1 MEKDTPTGVVSRS
14 IRSHLEYLRELG
26 IEYIPKREGRAD
38 TTIGPPTL
46 EAIRKEMGDCRRCKL
61 WEGRRNLVFGEGNTD
76 AALMFVGE
84 GPGADEDAQGRPF
97 VGRAG
102 QLLTRIIEAIDM
114 KRADVYIANI
124 VKSRPPNNRAPEPD
138 EVVACIPFLRKQIA
152 AIAPQIIVTLGSVAT
167 NNLLSASFS
176 ITKVRGEF
184 RQMGT
189 ILVMPTFHPSYL
201 LRNPAAKREV
211 WEDMKKVRDR
221 LRLIERSD
229 SGA

>member
-1 MEKDTPTGVVSRS
+1 VEKDAPIGVLSRS
-14 IRSHLEYLRELG
+14 IRSHLEYLKDLG
-26 IEYIPKREGRAD
+26 IENIPKREGQD
-38 TTIGPPTL
+38 GVTTAPPAL
-46 EAIRKEMGDCRRCKL
+46 DAIREEMGDCRRCKL
-61 WEGRRNLVFGEGNTD
+61 WEGRRNLVFGEGNPD
-76 AALMFVGE
+76 ASLMFVGE

-102 QLLTRIIEAIDM
+102 QLLTKIIEAIDM

-167 NNLLSASFS
+167 NNLLSASLS

-189 ILVMPTFHPSYL
+189 ILIMPTFHPSYL

>member
-1 MEKDTPTGVVSRS
+1 MEKDTSIRGVSES
-14 IRSHLEYLRELG
+14 IRSHLEYLRALG
-26 IEYIPKREGRAD
+26 IEWIPRVEVGTAL
-38 TTIGPPTL
+38 TEAPPTL

-61 WEGRRNLVFGEGNTD
+61 WEGRKNLVFGEGNPN
-76 AALMFVGE
+76 ASLMFVGE

-114 KRADVYIANI
+114 QRSDVYIANI

-152 AIAPQIIVTLGSVAT
+152 AIAPQIVVTLGAVAT
-167 NNLLSASFS
+167 NNLLSASLS

-184 RQMGT
+184 RQLGA

-221 LRLIERSD
+221 LRFIERSN

>member
-1 MEKDTPTGVVSRS
+1 MEKDAS
-14 IRSHLEYLRELG
+14 IKGIAHSVRSHLEYLKAIG
-26 IEYIPKREGRAD
+26 IEWIPRTDAGTPRTEA
-38 TTIGPPTL
+38 PPTL
-46 EAIRKEMGDCRRCKL
+46 EAIREEMGDCRRCKL
-61 WEGRRNLVFGEGNTD
+61 WNGRKNLVFGEGNPN
-76 AALMFVGE
+76 ASLMFVGE
-84 GPGADEDAQGRPF
+84 GPGAEEDAQGRPF

-114 KRADVYIANI
+114 KRSDVYIANI
-124 VKSRPPNNRAPEPD
+124 VKSRPPNNRVPEPD

-152 AIAPQIIVTLGSVAT
+152 AIAPQIIVTLGAVAT
-167 NNLLSASFS
+167 NNLLSASLS

-184 RQMGT
+184 RQLGT
-189 ILVMPTFHPSYL
+189 VLVMPTFHPSYL

>member
-1 MEKDTPTGVVSRS
+1 MEEGAPIKRVVGSV
-14 IRSHLEYLRELG
+14 RSHLEYLRDIG
-26 IEYIPKREGRAD
+26 VQWIPKREGEGGTVVAPL
-38 TTIGPPTL
+38 TV
-46 EAIRKEMGDCRRCKL
+46 EAIREEMGDCRRCKL
-61 WEGRRNLVFGEGNTD
+61 WQGRKNLVFGEGNPN
-76 AALMFVGE
+76 AGLMFVGE

-102 QLLTRIIEAIDM
+102 QLLTKIIEAIDM

-124 VKSRPPNNRAPEPD
+124 VKSRPPNNRVPEPD
-138 EVVACIPFLRKQIA
+138 EVAACLPFLKKQIA
-152 AIAPQIIVTLGSVAT
+152 AIQPQIIVTLGAVAT
-167 NNLLSASFS
+167 NNLLSAPLS

-184 RQMGT
+184 RDLGG

-221 LRLIERSD
+221 LGLIERS
-229 SGA
+229 SPSA

>member
-1 MEKDTPTGVVSRS
+1 VEKGAPIRDVAES
-14 IRSHLEYLRELG
+14 IRSRLEFLRGIG
-26 IEYIPKREGRAD
+26 IEWIPRRDRVAGA
-38 TTIGPPTL
+38 TAAPPTL
-46 EAIRKEMGDCRRCKL
+46 DEIREEMGDCRRCKL
-61 WEGRRNLVFGEGNTD
+61 WHGRRNLVFGEGNSN
-76 AALMFVGE
+76 ASLMFVGE

-114 KRADVYIANI
+114 KREDVYIANI
-124 VKSRPPNNRAPEPD
+124 VKSRPPNNRVPEPD
-138 EVVACIPFLRKQIA
+138 EVVACLPFLRKQIA
-152 AIAPQIIVTLGSVAT
+152 AIAPLIIVTLGSVAT
-167 NNLLSASFS
+167 NNLLSASLS

-184 RQMGT
+184 RQMGG

-221 LRLIERSD
+221 LCLIERGD
-229 SGA
+229 AGA

>member
-1 MEKDTPTGVVSRS
+1 M
-14 IRSHLEYLRELG
+14 
-26 IEYIPKREGRAD
+26 
-38 TTIGPPTL
+38 
-46 EAIRKEMGDCRRCKL
+46 
-61 WEGRRNLVFGEGNTD
+61 
-76 AALMFVGE
+76 
-84 GPGADEDAQGRPF
+84 
-97 VGRAG
+97 
-102 QLLTRIIEAIDM
+102 TRIIEAIDM

-124 VKSRPPNNRAPEPD
+124 VKSRPPNNRVPEPD

-201 LRNPAAKREV
+201 LRNPAAKRDV